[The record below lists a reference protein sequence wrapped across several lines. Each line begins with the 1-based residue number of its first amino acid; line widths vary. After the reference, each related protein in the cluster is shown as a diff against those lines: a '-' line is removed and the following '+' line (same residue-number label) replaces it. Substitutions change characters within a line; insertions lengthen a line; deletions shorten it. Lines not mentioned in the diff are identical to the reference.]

1 MEVSSTSSPPY
12 PKQCKTNNDVMG
24 TKQIYYSTMIQRT
37 QRQNNCFQAFL
48 SMTQNHASQTEIM
61 LATCMLTTISAK
73 SG

>member
-12 PKQCKTNNDVMG
+12 LKQRKTNNDVMG
-24 TKQIYYSTMIQRT
+24 TQQIHYTTMIQRT
-37 QRQNNCFQAFL
+37 QRQNNCFQIFL
-48 SMTQNHASQTEIM
+48 SMTQNHTSQAEIM